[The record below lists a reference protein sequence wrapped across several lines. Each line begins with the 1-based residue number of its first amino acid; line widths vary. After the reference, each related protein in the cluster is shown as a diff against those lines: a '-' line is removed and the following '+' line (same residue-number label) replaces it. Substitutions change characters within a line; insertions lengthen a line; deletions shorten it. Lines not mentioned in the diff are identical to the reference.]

1 MFLKVCEKEWVQ
13 QILDFLPGN
22 GLRIFLTSR
31 KSKGNNLFLISLESF
46 DRIFDRTFGRSLSL
60 IKIKI

>member
-46 DRIFDRTFGRSLSL
+46 DHIFDRTFGRSLLL